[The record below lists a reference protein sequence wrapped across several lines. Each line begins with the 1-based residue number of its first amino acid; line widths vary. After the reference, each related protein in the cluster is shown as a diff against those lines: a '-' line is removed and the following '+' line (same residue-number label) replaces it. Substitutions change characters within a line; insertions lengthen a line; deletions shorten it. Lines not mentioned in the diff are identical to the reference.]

1 MSGYIDQLWEQLP
14 ANERQ
19 VVNIL
24 NKLQTENGFVSRDL
38 LIELAD
44 RAGVPESQ
52 LHGLVSFFNTYR
64 TSPAGKH
71 RIRICYGTACYAQGA
86 SLINDRLVEEL
97 KLDGSD
103 TSPDGFVTVEQVYCV
118 GACSQA
124 PVIIQDEEI
133 KNRIKSYQ
141 VPLLLDDL
149 RKKV

>member
-1 MSGYIDQLWEQLP
+1 
-14 ANERQ
+14 
-19 VVNIL
+19 
-24 NKLQTENGFVSRDL
+24 
-38 LIELAD
+38 
-44 RAGVPESQ
+44 
-52 LHGLVSFFNTYR
+52 
-64 TSPAGKH
+64 
-71 RIRICYGTACYAQGA
+71 
-86 SLINDRLVEEL
+86 LVEEL

-133 KNRIKSYQ
+133 KNKIKSYQ